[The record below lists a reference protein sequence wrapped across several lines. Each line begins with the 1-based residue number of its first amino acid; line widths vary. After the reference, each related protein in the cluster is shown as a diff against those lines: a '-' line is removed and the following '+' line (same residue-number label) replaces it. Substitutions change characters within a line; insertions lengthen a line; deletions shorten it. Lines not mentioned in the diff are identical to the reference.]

1 MESAP
6 KLVSVDLGLFVPPEL
21 ITAEAIQQLSRL
33 RREETRQI
41 KSLFIEKH
49 ESIRRTASDPI
60 ISE

>member
-6 KLVSVDLGLFVPPEL
+6 KLISVDLGLFVPPEL
-21 ITAEAIQQLSRL
+21 ITAEAIHQLSRN

-49 ESIRRTASDPI
+49 DAIARAASDPSI
-60 ISE
+60 YQ